1 MAYTTIDNPE
11 LYFQAVLYT
20 GNQST
25 QAITFD
31 GSEDMQPDWVWVK
44 QRADDGYSHELFD
57 SVRGVTKYIV
67 ADTNASETT
76 GNTTLTAFGS
86 DGFTLGADTI
96 VNKNTKTYVSWN
108 WKMGTAFSNDASA
121 TSVGSIDS
129 SGSINTTAGQSI
141 ISWTGTGSAATIA
154 HGLSA
159 VPRMII
165 VKNRDDTDNW
175 YVYHYV
181 NGNTHSLLLDTNDAK
196 VGAYTD
202 NWNNTT
208 PTSSVFSVG
217 GSAATSGASNEKMI
231 SYCFTDVKGY
241 SKIGKYTGNGN
252 ANGPMIFT
260 GFKPAWILA
269 KAVGAADNWTMWDN
283 KRGSTNVVQA
293 MLRADTNQVE
303 ANSSSYQVDL
313 LSSGFKWRS
322 NDSKINANGSVYA
335 YLAFAESPFVNSNK
349 LPNNAR

>member
-1 MAYTTIDNPE
+1 MAFATVDNPE
-11 LYFQAVLYT
+11 LYFQSVLWT

-129 SGSINTTAGQSI
+129 SGSINTTAGFSI
-141 ISWTGTGSAATIA
+141 QIYTVTGKVVNRINRRIHNEGFRSEGIIWD
-154 HGLSA
+154 GRDEFGEKLSKG
-159 VPRMII
+159 V
-165 VKNRDDTDNW
+165 
-175 YVYHYV
+175 YVYNLHV
-181 NGNTHSLLLDTNDAK
+181 TNEQGLTADKTETMFLLK
-196 VGAYTD
+196 
-202 NWNNTT
+202 
-208 PTSSVFSVG
+208 
-217 GSAATSGASNEKMI
+217 
-231 SYCFTDVKGY
+231 
-241 SKIGKYTGNGN
+241 
-252 ANGPMIFT
+252 
-260 GFKPAWILA
+260 
-269 KAVGAADNWTMWDN
+269 
-283 KRGSTNVVQA
+283 
-293 MLRADTNQVE
+293 
-303 ANSSSYQVDL
+303 
-313 LSSGFKWRS
+313 
-322 NDSKINANGSVYA
+322 
-335 YLAFAESPFVNSNK
+335 
-349 LPNNAR
+349 